1 MSNTVVNAAINI
13 LPNPV
18 VNAAINIL
26 PNPVVN
32 AAIQINDV
40 AKPFTNQVSNY
51 NISKMNEEFDLLYNG
66 SLWNWKITNIKYD
79 QLNRNVP
86 RETSVNYITD

>member
-1 MSNTVVNAAINI
+1 MS
-13 LPNPV
+13 NPV

-40 AKPFTNQVSNY
+40 AKPFTNQISND
-51 NISKMNEEFDLLYNG
+51 NISKMNDLLDNG
-66 SLWNWKITNIKYD
+66 SLSSSNWNWHWKISNIKD
-79 QLNRNVP
+79 DKLNST